1 MAHDDARVVSY
12 LAGDLES
19 AEAEAFERHLVDCDH
34 CWRAVS
40 ADRRGRALAETLR
53 ELAPA
58 SLRDRVRMH
67 VEADTPTKSRSRRRR
82 GLAAAFVAIAVVLVT
97 AGALATLGG
106 GTAADPVA
114 AVVRAAADPPVSG
127 SVVVDGRKVEL
138 TRDVLDGR
146 VVTVGRSDASF
157 PMPAGGRYLGNEA
170 GAPWVAT
177 RGSMTIVCLSS
188 PENLLVVA
196 HLPAERLVSWARQLP
211 PAPGPR

>member
-1 MAHDDARVVSY
+1 VAHDDPRLVSY
-12 LAGDLES
+12 VAGDL
-19 AEAEAFERHLVDCDH
+19 AATEAEAFERHLIDCDH
-34 CWRAVS
+34 CWRAAS
-40 ADRRGRALAETLR
+40 ADRRGRALAEGLR
-53 ELAPA
+53 EVAPA

-82 GLAAAFVAIAVVLVT
+82 GLIAAVVVIAVVLVT

-138 TRDVLDGR
+138 TSDVLDGQ

-157 PMPAGGRYLGNEA
+157 PMPAGGRHLGNEA

-196 HLPAERLVSWARQLP
+196 HLPAERLVSWARQLS